1 MINKSININDL
12 NEIFNQYK
20 DNYKPIINEFTKVY
34 TYEIDNEVVA
44 FLIFSIM
51 YEKCEIIDIY
61 VKDNYR
67 RKGIAISLISEIIK
81 DYDIENITLEVSSIN
96 DSAINLY
103 EKLGFKKVAIRK
115 NYYDNC
121 DGILMLKEIR

>member
-1 MINKSININDL
+1 MINKNIDINDL

-20 DNYKPIINEFTKVY
+20 DNYKPIVNEFTKIY
-34 TYEIDNEVVA
+34 TYEIDNDVVG
-44 FLIFSIM
+44 FIIFSIM

-67 RKGIAISLISEIIK
+67 RKGIAISLINEIIK

-103 EKLGFKKVAIRK
+103 EKVGFKKVAIRK